1 MGRIK
6 KWIRLSINSNCI
18 LNRKLILTTK
28 HTIMNLQ
35 LKEKLALV
43 TGSTTGIGYAI
54 AKSLAAEGA
63 QVIINGRSPE
73 RVNTAVEKI
82 KTETG
87 NHDIF
92 GAVADLKRPDQV
104 NALVEQYPDVNILVN
119 NAGAAQPKDFKDITD
134 QEWLDIYEMNVMSG
148 VRLSRAYM
156 NRMLKADWGRII
168 FIASE
173 SAVQI
178 PAEMIQYGVSKIAL
192 IGLSRGLAELTVG
205 SAVTV
210 NSVLPGPTSTEAITN
225 FMKATAEQQGLSD
238 TEMEE
243 VFFTSMRGT
252 SLLKRFIE
260 PEEIAN
266 LVTYVA
272 SPLSAATNG
281 AALRADGGV
290 IKSAF

>member
-1 MGRIK
+1 
-6 KWIRLSINSNCI
+6 
-18 LNRKLILTTK
+18 
-28 HTIMNLQ
+28 MNLQ

>member
-1 MGRIK
+1 
-6 KWIRLSINSNCI
+6 
-18 LNRKLILTTK
+18 
-28 HTIMNLQ
+28 MNLQ

-43 TGSTTGIGYAI
+43 TGSTTGIGFAI

-63 QVIINGRSPE
+63 IVIINGRTSE
-73 RVNTAVEKI
+73 RVDAAVQKI
-82 KTETG
+82 KAETG
-87 NHDIF
+87 NQNIF
-92 GAVADLKRPDQV
+92 DAVADLKRPDQV

-156 NRMLKADWGRII
+156 DRMLKADWGRII

-173 SAVQI
+173 SGVQI

-192 IGLSRGLAELTVG
+192 IGLSRGLAEMTVG

-210 NSVLPGPTSTEAITN
+210 NSVLPGPTSTVAITN

-243 VFFTSMRGT
+243 VFFTGMRGT